1 MSLRFIKNDI
11 LENIKIFIIPMII
24 IILIYSIIYFNLNSY
39 KGKKMKTYIKFLS
52 KIYLNSFFY
61 VSLIMFSLIFILNL
75 LSELDFFK
83 DINVNSYFPI
93 YLSLLNSPTFIFE
106 MFPFI
111 FLISTQLFFIT
122 LFNNNQLSIFKYSG
136 LKNSK
141 ILFIISLMSFI
152 LGIIIITLF
161 YSFSSSLK
169 NFYLDLKTNYTSDG
183 KYLAVITKNG
193 LWIKDVI
200 DDKILIINSVKID
213 QNYLIDAYISEFNN
227 NFEIKRNI
235 VSPKIDISNKN
246 WIIFDAK
253 VFDKNTKQKFEI
265 LEMNTNFDYLVIQSL
280 FSNLSSLSILELLE
294 LRKNYKSL
302 NYSLIEIDIQ
312 LLKLISFPIYLM
324 LMTIFSSI
332 IMMSTKQ
339 LKSSILKISIGLF
352 FSVLI
357 YYLFNFFNVLGKTE
371 KIDLFSSVL
380 LPIILLTIVNSLMIR
395 RFNEK

>member
-1 MSLRFIKNDI
+1 
-11 LENIKIFIIPMII
+11 
-24 IILIYSIIYFNLNSY
+24 
-39 KGKKMKTYIKFLS
+39 
-52 KIYLNSFFY
+52 
-61 VSLIMFSLIFILNL
+61 MFSLIFILNL

-83 DINVNSYFPI
+83 DINVNNYFPI
-93 YLSLLNSPTFIFE
+93 YLSLLNSPTLIFE

-111 FLISTQLFFIT
+111 FLISTQLFFIN

-141 ILFIISLMSFI
+141 ILFIISFMSFV

-193 LWIKDVI
+193 LWIKDVV
-200 DDKILIINSVKID
+200 DEKILIINSVKID

-235 VSPKIDISNKN
+235 VSPKIDISKKN
-246 WIIFDAK
+246 WLIFDAK
-253 VFDKNTKQKFEI
+253 VFDKNTKQKFDIMEI
-265 LEMNTNFDYLVIQSL
+265 ETNFDYLVIQSL

-324 LMTIFSSI
+324 LMTVFSSI

-380 LPIILLTIVNSLMIR
+380 LPILLLTVVNSLMIR

>member
-1 MSLRFIKNDI
+1 
-11 LENIKIFIIPMII
+11 
-24 IILIYSIIYFNLNSY
+24 
-39 KGKKMKTYIKFLS
+39 MKTYIKFLS
-52 KIYLNSFFY
+52 KTYLSSFFY
-61 VSLIMFSLIFILNL
+61 VLLIMFSLIFILNL

-83 DINVNSYFPI
+83 DINVNSYLPI

-141 ILFIISLMSFI
+141 ILIIISFMSFI
-152 LGIIIITLF
+152 LGILIITLF

-193 LWIKDVI
+193 LWIKDVV

-213 QNYLIDAYISEFNN
+213 QNYLIDAYISEFNK

-235 VSPKIDISNKN
+235 VSPKIDISDKN
-246 WIIFDAK
+246 WIIYEAK
-253 VFDKNTKQKFEI
+253 VFDRNTKQKFEI
-265 LEMNTNFDYLVIQSL
+265 VEMTTNFDYLVIQNL

-324 LMTIFSSI
+324 LMTIFSSV
-332 IMMSTKQ
+332 IMMSTKE
-339 LKSSILKISIGLF
+339 LRSSIIKISIGLF
-352 FSVLI
+352 FSVII

-371 KIDLFSSVL
+371 KINIFISVL

>member
-1 MSLRFIKNDI
+1 
-11 LENIKIFIIPMII
+11 
-24 IILIYSIIYFNLNSY
+24 
-39 KGKKMKTYIKFLS
+39 MKTYIKFLC

-61 VSLIMFSLIFILNL
+61 VSLIMFSLIFVLNL

-83 DINVNSYFPI
+83 DINVNSYYPI
-93 YLSLLNSPTFIFE
+93 YLSLLNSPTLIFE

-111 FLISTQLFFIT
+111 FLISTQLFFIN
-122 LFNNNQLSIFKYSG
+122 LFNNNQLSVFKYSG

-141 ILFIISLMSFI
+141 ILFIISSISFI
-152 LGIIIITLF
+152 LGVIIITLF
-161 YSFSSSLK
+161 YSISSSLK
-169 NFYLDLKTNYTSDG
+169 NFYLDLKTNYTKDG

-213 QNYLIDAYISEFNN
+213 QNYLIDAYISEFNKD
-227 NFEIKRNI
+227 FEIKRNI
-235 VSPKIDISNKN
+235 VSQRIDISDKK
-246 WIIFDAK
+246 WIIFNAE
-253 VFDKNTKQKFEI
+253 VFDKNEKLKFER
-265 LEMNTNFDYLVIQSL
+265 LEMNTNFDYLLIQNL
-280 FSNLSSLSILELLE
+280 FSNLSSLSILELFE

-312 LLKLISFPIYLM
+312 LLKLISLPIYLM
-324 LMTIFSSI
+324 LMTIFSSV
-332 IMMSTKQ
+332 IMLSTKE

-380 LPIILLTIVNSLMIR
+380 IPIILLTTVNSLIIR
-395 RFNEK
+395 KFNEK

>member
-1 MSLRFIKNDI
+1 
-11 LENIKIFIIPMII
+11 
-24 IILIYSIIYFNLNSY
+24 
-39 KGKKMKTYIKFLS
+39 MKTYIKFLS
-52 KIYLNSFFY
+52 KIFLSSFFY
-61 VSLIMFSLIFILNL
+61 VSLIMFSLIFVLNL

-83 DINVNSYFPI
+83 DINVNSYYPV

-122 LFNNNQLSIFKYSG
+122 LFNNDQFSIFKYSG

-141 ILFIISLMSFI
+141 ILSIISITSFI
-152 LGIIIITLF
+152 LGILIITLF
-161 YSFSSSLK
+161 YSFSSNLK

-213 QNYLIDAYISEFNN
+213 KNYLINAYISEFNKD
-227 NFEIKRNI
+227 FEIKRNI

-246 WIIFDAK
+246 WIIFDAE
-253 VFDKNTKQKFEI
+253 VFDKNEKQKI
-265 LEMNTNFDYLVIQSL
+265 KNLEMNTNFDYLIIQNL
-280 FSNLSSLSILELLE
+280 FSNLSSLSILELFE
-294 LRKNYKSL
+294 LRRNYKSL

-312 LLKLISFPIYLM
+312 LLKLLSLPIYLM

-332 IMMSTKQ
+332 IMLSTKEI
-339 LKSSILKISIGLF
+339 KSSILKISIGLF
-352 FSVLI
+352 FSVVI
-357 YYLFNFFNVLGKTE
+357 YYFFNFFNVLGKTE
-371 KIDLFSSVL
+371 KINLFSSVL
-380 LPIILLTIVNSLMIR
+380 IPIILLITVNSIMIR
-395 RFNEK
+395 RFDEK

>member
-1 MSLRFIKNDI
+1 
-11 LENIKIFIIPMII
+11 
-24 IILIYSIIYFNLNSY
+24 
-39 KGKKMKTYIKFLS
+39 MKTYIKFLS
-52 KIYLNSFFY
+52 KIYLNSFLY

-83 DINVNSYFPI
+83 DINVSSYFPI

-122 LFNNNQLSIFKYSG
+122 LFNNNQISILKYSG

-152 LGIIIITLF
+152 LGIMIITFF

-235 VSPKIDISNKN
+235 VSPKINISSKD
-246 WIIFDAK
+246 WIIFDAQ

-265 LEMNTNFDYLVIQSL
+265 MEIKTNFDYLVIQSL

-324 LMTIFSSI
+324 LMTVFSSI

>member
-1 MSLRFIKNDI
+1 
-11 LENIKIFIIPMII
+11 
-24 IILIYSIIYFNLNSY
+24 
-39 KGKKMKTYIKFLS
+39 MKTYIKFLS
-52 KIYLNSFFY
+52 KIFLSSFFY
-61 VSLIMFSLIFILNL
+61 VSLIMFSLIFVLNL

-83 DINVNSYFPI
+83 DINVNSYYPV

-122 LFNNNQLSIFKYSG
+122 LFNNDQFSIFKYSG

-141 ILFIISLMSFI
+141 ILSIISITSFI
-152 LGIIIITLF
+152 LGILIITLF
-161 YSFSSSLK
+161 YSFSSNLK

-213 QNYLIDAYISEFNN
+213 KNYLINAYISEFNKD
-227 NFEIKRNI
+227 FEIKRNI

-246 WIIFDAK
+246 WIIFDAE
-253 VFDKNTKQKFEI
+253 VFDKNEKQKI
-265 LEMNTNFDYLVIQSL
+265 KNLEMNTNFDYLIIQNL
-280 FSNLSSLSILELLE
+280 FSNLSSLSILELFE
-294 LRKNYKSL
+294 LRRNYKSL

-312 LLKLISFPIYLM
+312 LLKLLSLPIYLM

-332 IMMSTKQ
+332 IMLSTKEI
-339 LKSSILKISIGLF
+339 KSSILKISIGLF
-352 FSVLI
+352 FSVVI

-371 KIDLFSSVL
+371 KINLFSSVL
-380 LPIILLTIVNSLMIR
+380 IPIILLITVNSIMIR
-395 RFNEK
+395 RFDEK

>member
-1 MSLRFIKNDI
+1 
-11 LENIKIFIIPMII
+11 
-24 IILIYSIIYFNLNSY
+24 
-39 KGKKMKTYIKFLS
+39 MKTYIKFLS
-52 KIYLNSFFY
+52 KTYLNSFFY
-61 VSLIMFSLIFILNL
+61 VLLIMFSLIFILNL

-83 DINVNSYFPI
+83 DINVNSYYPI
-93 YLSLLNSPTFIFE
+93 YLSLLNSPTLIFE

-136 LKNSK
+136 LKNAK
-141 ILFIISLMSFI
+141 ILFIISTISFI
-152 LGIIIITLF
+152 LGILIITLF

-169 NFYLDLKTNYTSDG
+169 NFYLDLKTNFTSDG

-213 QNYLIDAYISEFNN
+213 QNYLIDAYISEFDKD
-227 NFEIKRNI
+227 FGIKRNI
-235 VSPKIDISNKN
+235 VSPRIDISDKK
-246 WIIFDAK
+246 WIIFNAE
-253 VFDKNTKQKFEI
+253 VFNKNEKQKLEI
-265 LEMNTNFDYLVIQSL
+265 LEMNTNFDYLLIQNL

-312 LLKLISFPIYLM
+312 LLKLVSLPIYLM
-324 LMTIFSSI
+324 LMTIFSSV
-332 IMMSTKQ
+332 IMLSTKE

-352 FSVLI
+352 FSVVI

-371 KIDLFSSVL
+371 KIDLYSSVL
-380 LPIILLTIVNSLMIR
+380 IPIILLTTVNSLIIR
-395 RFNEK
+395 KFNEK

>member
-1 MSLRFIKNDI
+1 
-11 LENIKIFIIPMII
+11 
-24 IILIYSIIYFNLNSY
+24 
-39 KGKKMKTYIKFLS
+39 MKTYIKFLG

-61 VSLIMFSLIFILNL
+61 VSLVMLSLIFILNL

-83 DINVNSYFPI
+83 DIDVNNYFPI
-93 YLSLLNSPTFIFE
+93 YLSLLNSPTYIFE

-111 FLISTQLFFIT
+111 FLISTQLFFIS

-141 ILFIISLMSFI
+141 ILFIISFISFF
-152 LGIIIITLF
+152 LGILIITLF

-169 NFYLDLKTNYTSDG
+169 NFYLDLKSNYTTDE

-200 DDKILIINSVKID
+200 DNKILIINSFKID

-235 VSPKIDISNKN
+235 VSPKIDISSKN
-246 WIIFDAK
+246 WTIFDAE
-253 VFDKNTKQKFEI
+253 VFEKNEKQK
-265 LEMNTNFDYLVIQSL
+265 LEVLKMTTNFDYLIIQNL

-302 NYSLIEIDIQ
+302 NYSLIDIDIQ
-312 LLKLISFPIYLM
+312 LLKLVSFPVYLV
-324 LMTIFSSI
+324 LMTIFSSV
-332 IMMSTKQ
+332 IMLSTKE

-352 FSVLI
+352 FSVVI

-371 KIDLFSSVL
+371 KINLFISVL
-380 LPIILLTIVNSLMIR
+380 LPIILLTAVNSLMIR

>member
-1 MSLRFIKNDI
+1 
-11 LENIKIFIIPMII
+11 
-24 IILIYSIIYFNLNSY
+24 
-39 KGKKMKTYIKFLS
+39 MKTYIKFLS
-52 KIYLNSFFY
+52 KSFLNSFFY
-61 VSLIMFSLIFILNL
+61 VSSIMFSLIFILNL

-93 YLSLLNSPTFIFE
+93 YLSLLNSPTLIFE

-111 FLISTQLFFIT
+111 FLISTQLFFIN

-141 ILFIISLMSFI
+141 ILFIISSISLI
-152 LGIIIITLF
+152 LGILIITLF

-169 NFYLDLKTNYTSDG
+169 NFYLDLKTNYTKDG

-213 QNYLIDAYISEFNN
+213 QNYLIDAYISEFNKD
-227 NFEIKRNI
+227 FEIKRNI
-235 VSPKIDISNKN
+235 VSPKIDISDKK
-246 WIIFDAK
+246 WIIFNAE
-253 VFDKNTKQKFEI
+253 VFDKNEKQKFET
-265 LEMNTNFDYLVIQSL
+265 LEMNTNFDYLLIQNL
-280 FSNLSSLSILELLE
+280 FSNLSSLSILELFE

-312 LLKLISFPIYLM
+312 LLKLISLPIYLM
-324 LMTIFSSI
+324 LMTIFSSV
-332 IMMSTKQ
+332 IMLSTKE

-380 LPIILLTIVNSLMIR
+380 IPIILLTTINSLIIR
-395 RFNEK
+395 KFNEK

>member
-1 MSLRFIKNDI
+1 
-11 LENIKIFIIPMII
+11 
-24 IILIYSIIYFNLNSY
+24 
-39 KGKKMKTYIKFLS
+39 MKTYVKFLS

-152 LGIIIITLF
+152 LGMVIVTLF
-161 YSFSSSLK
+161 YSLSSSLK
-169 NFYLDLKTNYTSDG
+169 NFYLDLKSNYTMDG

-193 LWIKDVI
+193 LWIKDII

-213 QNYLIDAYISEFNN
+213 QNYLIDAYISEFNS

-235 VSPKIDISNKN
+235 VSPKIDISKKN
-246 WIIFDAK
+246 WIIFNAK
-253 VFDKNTKQKFEI
+253 VFNKNTKQKFET
-265 LEMNTNFDYLVIQSL
+265 LEMNTNFDYLIVQSL

-324 LMTIFSSI
+324 LMTVFSSI

-371 KIDLFSSVL
+371 KINLFISVL
-380 LPIILLTIVNSLMIR
+380 LPIVLLTVVNSLMVR

>member
-1 MSLRFIKNDI
+1 
-11 LENIKIFIIPMII
+11 
-24 IILIYSIIYFNLNSY
+24 
-39 KGKKMKTYIKFLS
+39 MKTYVKFLT
-52 KIYLNSFFY
+52 KTYLNSFFY

-83 DINVNSYFPI
+83 DINVNSYLPI
-93 YLSLLNSPTFIFE
+93 YLSLINSPTFIFE

-122 LFNNNQLSIFKYSG
+122 LFSNNQLSIFKYSG

-141 ILFIISLMSFI
+141 ILLIISLISFI
-152 LGIIIITLF
+152 LGMIIITLF

-169 NFYLDLKTNYTSDG
+169 NFYLDLKSNYTSDG

-227 NFEIKRNI
+227 NFEINRNI

-253 VFDKNTKQKFEI
+253 VFNKNSNQKFRT
-265 LEMNTNFDYLVIQSL
+265 LEMNTNFDYLIVQSL

-332 IMMSTKQ
+332 VMMSTKQ
-339 LKSSILKISIGLF
+339 VKSSILKISIGLF
-352 FSVLI
+352 FSVVI

-380 LPIILLTIVNSLMIR
+380 LPIVLLTVVNSLMIK

>member
-1 MSLRFIKNDI
+1 
-11 LENIKIFIIPMII
+11 
-24 IILIYSIIYFNLNSY
+24 
-39 KGKKMKTYIKFLS
+39 MKTYIKFLS
-52 KIYLNSFFY
+52 KIYLNSFLY
-61 VSLIMFSLIFILNL
+61 VTLIMFSLIFILNL

-83 DINVNSYFPI
+83 DINVSSYFPI
-93 YLSLLNSPTFIFE
+93 YLSLLNSPTLIFE

-122 LFNNNQLSIFKYSG
+122 LFSNNQLSIFKYSG

-152 LGIIIITLF
+152 LGIMIITLF

-200 DDKILIINSVKID
+200 DDKILIINSAKID
-213 QNYLIDAYISEFNN
+213 QNYLIDAYISEFNS

-235 VSPKIDISNKN
+235 VSPKINISSKD
-246 WIIFDAK
+246 WIIFDAQ

-265 LEMNTNFDYLVIQSL
+265 MEIKTNFDYLVIQSL

-324 LMTIFSSI
+324 LMTVFSSI

-380 LPIILLTIVNSLMIR
+380 LPIILLTVANSLMIR

>member
-1 MSLRFIKNDI
+1 
-11 LENIKIFIIPMII
+11 
-24 IILIYSIIYFNLNSY
+24 
-39 KGKKMKTYIKFLS
+39 MKTYIKFLS
-52 KIYLNSFFY
+52 KTYLSSFFY
-61 VSLIMFSLIFILNL
+61 VLLIMFSLIFILNL

-141 ILFIISLMSFI
+141 ILIIISFMSFI
-152 LGIIIITLF
+152 LGILIITLF

-193 LWIKDVI
+193 LWIKDVV

-213 QNYLIDAYISEFNN
+213 QNYLIDAYISEFNK

-235 VSPKIDISNKN
+235 VSPKIDISDKN
-246 WIIFDAK
+246 WIIYEAK
-253 VFDKNTKQKFEI
+253 VFDRNTKQKFEI
-265 LEMNTNFDYLVIQSL
+265 VEMTTNFDYLVIQNL

-324 LMTIFSSI
+324 LMTIFSSV
-332 IMMSTKQ
+332 IMMSTKE
-339 LKSSILKISIGLF
+339 LKSSIIKISIGLF
-352 FSVLI
+352 FSVII

-371 KIDLFSSVL
+371 KINIFISVL

>member
-1 MSLRFIKNDI
+1 MR
-11 LENIKIFIIPMII
+11 
-24 IILIYSIIYFNLNSY
+24 
-39 KGKKMKTYIKFLS
+39 TYVKFLS

-83 DINVNSYFPI
+83 DINVNSYYPI

-152 LGIIIITLF
+152 LGMVIVTLF
-161 YSFSSSLK
+161 YSLSSSLK
-169 NFYLDLKTNYTSDG
+169 NFYLDLKSNYTMDG

-193 LWIKDVI
+193 LWIKDII

-213 QNYLIDAYISEFNN
+213 QNYLIDAYISEFNS

-235 VSPKIDISNKN
+235 VSPKIDISKKN
-246 WIIFDAK
+246 WIIFNAK
-253 VFDKNTKQKFEI
+253 VFNKNTKQKFET
-265 LEMNTNFDYLVIQSL
+265 LEMNTNFDYLIVQSL

-332 IMMSTKQ
+332 IMMSTKK
-339 LKSSILKISIGLF
+339 LRSPILKISIGLF

-380 LPIILLTIVNSLMIR
+380 LPIVLLTVVNSLMVR
-395 RFNEK
+395 RFDEK

>member
-1 MSLRFIKNDI
+1 
-11 LENIKIFIIPMII
+11 
-24 IILIYSIIYFNLNSY
+24 
-39 KGKKMKTYIKFLS
+39 MKTYIKFLS
-52 KIYLNSFFY
+52 KTYLSSFFY
-61 VSLIMFSLIFILNL
+61 VLLIMFSLIFILNL

-141 ILFIISLMSFI
+141 ILIIISFMSFI
-152 LGIIIITLF
+152 LGILIITLF

-193 LWIKDVI
+193 LWIKDVV

-213 QNYLIDAYISEFNN
+213 QNYLIDAYISEFNK

-235 VSPKIDISNKN
+235 VSPKIDISDKN
-246 WIIFDAK
+246 WIIYEAK
-253 VFDKNTKQKFEI
+253 VFDRNTKQKFEI
-265 LEMNTNFDYLVIQSL
+265 VEMTTNFDYLVIQNL

-324 LMTIFSSI
+324 LMTIFSSV
-332 IMMSTKQ
+332 IMMSTKE
-339 LKSSILKISIGLF
+339 LRSSIIKISIGLF
-352 FSVLI
+352 FSVII

-371 KIDLFSSVL
+371 KINIFISVL

>member
-1 MSLRFIKNDI
+1 
-11 LENIKIFIIPMII
+11 
-24 IILIYSIIYFNLNSY
+24 
-39 KGKKMKTYIKFLS
+39 MKTYIKFLS

-83 DINVNSYFPI
+83 DINVNSYFPV
-93 YLSLLNSPTFIFE
+93 YLSLLNSPTYIFE

-122 LFNNNQLSIFKYSG
+122 LFNNDQLSIFKYSG

-141 ILFIISLMSFI
+141 ILFTISLMSFF
-152 LGIIIITLF
+152 LGLLIITLF

-169 NFYLDLKTNYTSDG
+169 NFYLDLKSNYTTDE

-200 DDKILIINSVKID
+200 DDKILIVNSFKID

-227 NFEIKRNI
+227 DFEIKRNI
-235 VSPKIDISNKN
+235 VSPKIDISEKN
-246 WIIFDAK
+246 WVIFEAE
-253 VFDKNTKQKFEI
+253 VFEKNAKQKFEVMKI
-265 LEMNTNFDYLVIQSL
+265 STNFDYLIIQNL
-280 FSNLSSLSILELLE
+280 FSNLSSLSILELFE

-302 NYSLIEIDIQ
+302 NYSLIDIDIQ
-312 LLKLISFPIYLM
+312 LLKLISFPLYLM

-332 IMMSTKQ
+332 IMLGTKK

-352 FSVLI
+352 FSVVI

-380 LPIILLTIVNSLMIR
+380 LPIIFLTAVNSLMIR

>member
-1 MSLRFIKNDI
+1 
-11 LENIKIFIIPMII
+11 
-24 IILIYSIIYFNLNSY
+24 
-39 KGKKMKTYIKFLS
+39 MKTYIKFLG

-61 VSLIMFSLIFILNL
+61 VSLVMLSLIFILNL

-83 DINVNSYFPI
+83 DIDVNNYFPI
-93 YLSLLNSPTFIFE
+93 YLSLLNSPTYIFE

-111 FLISTQLFFIT
+111 FLISTQLFFIS

-141 ILFIISLMSFI
+141 ILSIISITSFI
-152 LGIIIITLF
+152 LGILIITFF
-161 YSFSSSLK
+161 YSFSSNLK

-193 LWIKDVI
+193 LWIKDVV

-213 QNYLIDAYISEFNN
+213 KNYLIDAYISEFNKD
-227 NFEIKRNI
+227 FEIKRNI
-235 VSPKIDISNKN
+235 VSPKINISNKN
-246 WIIFDAK
+246 WIIFDAE
-253 VFDKNTKQKFEI
+253 VFNKNEKQKI
-265 LEMNTNFDYLVIQSL
+265 KNLEMNTNFDYLIIQNL
-280 FSNLSSLSILELLE
+280 FSNLSSLSILELFE
-294 LRKNYKSL
+294 LRRNYKSL

-312 LLKLISFPIYLM
+312 LLKLLSLPIYLM

-332 IMMSTKQ
+332 IMLSTKEI
-339 LKSSILKISIGLF
+339 KSSILKISIGLF
-352 FSVLI
+352 FSVVI

-371 KIDLFSSVL
+371 KINLFSSVL
-380 LPIILLTIVNSLMIR
+380 IPIILLITVNSFMIR

>member
-1 MSLRFIKNDI
+1 
-11 LENIKIFIIPMII
+11 
-24 IILIYSIIYFNLNSY
+24 
-39 KGKKMKTYIKFLS
+39 MKTYIKFLS
-52 KIYLNSFFY
+52 KIYLNSFLY
-61 VSLIMFSLIFILNL
+61 VTLIMFSLIFILNL

-83 DINVNSYFPI
+83 DINVSSYFPI

-122 LFNNNQLSIFKYSG
+122 LFSNNQLSIFKYSG

-152 LGIIIITLF
+152 LGIMIITLF

-200 DDKILIINSVKID
+200 DDKILIINSAKID
-213 QNYLIDAYISEFNN
+213 QNYLIDAYISEFNS

-235 VSPKIDISNKN
+235 VSPKIDISSKD
-246 WIIFDAK
+246 WIIFDAQ

-265 LEMNTNFDYLVIQSL
+265 MEIKTNFDYLVIQSL

-324 LMTIFSSI
+324 LMTVFSSI

-371 KIDLFSSVL
+371 KINLFISVL
-380 LPIILLTIVNSLMIR
+380 LPIVLLTVVNSLMVR

>member
-1 MSLRFIKNDI
+1 
-11 LENIKIFIIPMII
+11 
-24 IILIYSIIYFNLNSY
+24 
-39 KGKKMKTYIKFLS
+39 
-52 KIYLNSFFY
+52 
-61 VSLIMFSLIFILNL
+61 
-75 LSELDFFK
+75 
-83 DINVNSYFPI
+83 
-93 YLSLLNSPTFIFE
+93 
-106 MFPFI
+106 
-111 FLISTQLFFIT
+111 
-122 LFNNNQLSIFKYSG
+122 
-136 LKNSK
+136 
-141 ILFIISLMSFI
+141 MSFI
-152 LGIIIITLF
+152 LGMIIVSLF
-161 YSFSSSLK
+161 YSLSSSLK
-169 NFYLDLKTNYTSDG
+169 NFYLDLKSNYTSDG

-213 QNYLIDAYISEFNN
+213 QNYLIDAYISEFNS

-246 WIIFDAK
+246 WIIFNAK
-253 VFDKNTKQKFEI
+253 VFNKNTKQKFET
-265 LEMNTNFDYLVIQSL
+265 LEMNTNFDYLIVQSL

-332 IMMSTKQ
+332 IMMSTKK

-380 LPIILLTIVNSLMIR
+380 LPIVLLTVVNSLMIR
-395 RFNEK
+395 RFDEK

>member
-1 MSLRFIKNDI
+1 
-11 LENIKIFIIPMII
+11 
-24 IILIYSIIYFNLNSY
+24 
-39 KGKKMKTYIKFLS
+39 MKTYIKFLS
-52 KIYLNSFFY
+52 RIYLNSFFY

-83 DINVNSYFPI
+83 DINVSGYFPI

-122 LFNNNQLSIFKYSG
+122 LFSNNQLSIFKYSG

-141 ILFIISLMSFI
+141 ILFIISLMSFV
-152 LGIIIITLF
+152 LGIMIITLF

-235 VSPKIDISNKN
+235 VSAKIDISKKN

-253 VFDKNTKQKFEI
+253 VFDKNKKEKFET
-265 LEMNTNFDYLVIQSL
+265 LEINTNFDYLIIQNL

-302 NYSLIEIDIQ
+302 SYSLIEIDIQ
-312 LLKLISFPIYLM
+312 LLKLISFPLYLM

-380 LPIILLTIVNSLMIR
+380 LPIVILTIVNSLMIR

>member
-1 MSLRFIKNDI
+1 
-11 LENIKIFIIPMII
+11 
-24 IILIYSIIYFNLNSY
+24 
-39 KGKKMKTYIKFLS
+39 MKTYIKFLS
-52 KIYLNSFFY
+52 KTYLSSFFY
-61 VSLIMFSLIFILNL
+61 VLLIMFSLIFILNL

-141 ILFIISLMSFI
+141 ILIIISFMSFI
-152 LGIIIITLF
+152 LGILIITLF

-193 LWIKDVI
+193 LWIKDVV

-213 QNYLIDAYISEFNN
+213 QNYLIDAYISEFNK

-235 VSPKIDISNKN
+235 VSPKIDISDKK
-246 WIIFDAK
+246 WIIYEAK
-253 VFDKNTKQKFEI
+253 VFDRNTKQKFEI
-265 LEMNTNFDYLVIQSL
+265 VEMTTNFDYLVIQNL

-324 LMTIFSSI
+324 LMTIFSSV
-332 IMMSTKQ
+332 IMMSTKE
-339 LKSSILKISIGLF
+339 LKSSIIKISIGLF
-352 FSVLI
+352 FSVII

-371 KIDLFSSVL
+371 KINIFISVL

>member
-1 MSLRFIKNDI
+1 
-11 LENIKIFIIPMII
+11 
-24 IILIYSIIYFNLNSY
+24 
-39 KGKKMKTYIKFLS
+39 MKTYVKFLS

-152 LGIIIITLF
+152 LGMVIVTLF
-161 YSFSSSLK
+161 YSLSSSLK
-169 NFYLDLKTNYTSDG
+169 NFYLDLKSNYTMDG

-193 LWIKDVI
+193 LWIKDII

-213 QNYLIDAYISEFNN
+213 QNYLIDAYISEFNS

-235 VSPKIDISNKN
+235 VSPKIDISKKN
-246 WIIFDAK
+246 WIIFNAK
-253 VFDKNTKQKFEI
+253 VFNKNTKQKFET
-265 LEMNTNFDYLVIQSL
+265 LEMNTNFDYLIVQSL

-332 IMMSTKQ
+332 IMMSTKK
-339 LKSSILKISIGLF
+339 LRSPILKISIGLF

-380 LPIILLTIVNSLMIR
+380 LPILLLTVVNSLMIR